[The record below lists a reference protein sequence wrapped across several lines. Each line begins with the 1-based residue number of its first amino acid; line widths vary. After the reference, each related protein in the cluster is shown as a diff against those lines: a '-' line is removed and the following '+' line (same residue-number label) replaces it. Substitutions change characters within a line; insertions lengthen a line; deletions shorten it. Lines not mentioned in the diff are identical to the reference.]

1 MQTTYRLNTQELS
14 MAFVQSLKS
23 LLPDQEVEIVV
34 STLPKTDPIDDA
46 AWLRVAAS
54 SPSFAFLNDESEAI
68 YAATDG
74 TPINHEK

>member
-23 LLPDQEVEIVV
+23 LLPNQEVEIVV
-34 STLPKTDPIDDA
+34 STLPKANYIDEA
-46 AWLRVAAS
+46 TWLRVASA

-68 YAATDG
+68 YTATDG
-74 TPINHEK
+74 IPMNHEK